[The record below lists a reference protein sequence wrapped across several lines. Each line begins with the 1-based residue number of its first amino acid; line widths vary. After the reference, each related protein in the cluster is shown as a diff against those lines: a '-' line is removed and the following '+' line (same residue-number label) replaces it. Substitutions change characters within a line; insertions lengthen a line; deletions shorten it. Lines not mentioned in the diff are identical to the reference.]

1 MTRLAVAPNAS
12 LLLRYANRHG
22 LITGATGKGKS
33 STVATLAE
41 GFSAAGVPS
50 VILDVKGDLAGLARA
65 NPSALVDPF
74 GQTGR
79 RAPLDL
85 WRLGPDLIARALDLS
100 DAQSG
105 ALDVAFTVAQ
115 GRELPLSDLD
125 DLKALLG
132 HCAAD
137 RETISADYGLVSA
150 SSLAAVQRATLRLER
165 DGAAAFGSPGVDVA
179 SFMES
184 AGVVHVVDASRMIRT
199 PGLYAAWVTFVLGD
213 LFDRAPEIGDIAAPR
228 LVVFVDEAHLI
239 FEGAAPG
246 LVRRLEMI
254 IRLIRSKGVGI
265 YFASQ
270 SPADLPSS
278 IAAQLQNR
286 FQHGLHGV
294 TPADQRAIR
303 AAADTLPV
311 ARGVRAAD
319 VIGSLGV
326 GSALVSLV
334 TDDGTPGL
342 ATVAQINRPR
352 ATLRPLSPSERAGLG
367 VVPWVK
373 PERVAV
379 AEPAPV
385 EPADVAPRPKVKG
398 MRWKVPLGVMAAA
411 LAGIALM
418 PMPPG

>member
-12 LLLRYANRHG
+12 LLLKYANRHG

-33 STVATLAE
+33 STVATLSE

-50 VILDVKGDLAGLARA
+50 LVLDVKGDLAGLARC
-65 NPSALVDPF
+65 NPAALVDPF
-74 GQTGR
+74 GATGR
-79 RAPLDL
+79 RVPLDL

-100 DAQSG
+100 EAQSG

-115 GRELPLSDLD
+115 ARGLPLSDLS
-125 DLKALLG
+125 DLKALMA
-132 HCAAD
+132 HCATD
-137 RETISADYGLVSA
+137 RETISADYGLVSQ
-150 SSLAAVQRATLRLER
+150 SSLAAVQRAALRLDR
-165 DGAAAFGSPGVDVA
+165 DGSAAFGSPGVDVA
-179 SFMES
+179 SFMDS
-184 AGVVHVVDASRMIRT
+184 AAIAVVDASHMIRT

-213 LFDRAPEIGDIAAPR
+213 LFDRSPEVGDIDRPR
-228 LVVFVDEAHLI
+228 MVAFVDEAHLI

-254 IRLIRSKGVGI
+254 TRLIRSKGVGI

-311 ARGVRAAD
+311 APGVRAYEA
-319 VIGSLGV
+319 IGSLGV
-326 GSALVSLV
+326 GAALVSLV
-334 TDDGTPGL
+334 GPDGTPGL
-342 ATVAQINRPR
+342 ATVCQINRPR
-352 ATLRPLSPSERAGLG
+352 ADLRPLSPAERHAMG
-367 VVPWVK
+367 VRPWVK
-373 PERVAV
+373 PE
-379 AEPAPV
+379 PAPLV
-385 EPADVAPRPKVKG
+385 EAVEVEHAAAPRPKRKG
-398 MRWKVPLGVMAAA
+398 MWWKVPLAVAGLAFMA
-411 LAGIALM
+411 LLLM
-418 PMPPG
+418 PTPPV

>member
-12 LLLRYANRHG
+12 LLLKYANRHG

-50 VILDVKGDLAGLARA
+50 IVLDVKGDLAGLARC
-65 NPSALVDPF
+65 NPAALVDPF

-115 GRELPLSDLD
+115 GRELPLSDLG

-165 DGAAAFGSPGVDVA
+165 DGAASFGSPGVDVA
-179 SFMES
+179 SFMDS
-184 AGVVHVVDASRMIRT
+184 ANITVVDASHMIRT
-199 PGLYAAWVTFVLGD
+199 PGLYAAWVTFILCD
-213 LFDRAPEIGDIAAPR
+213 LFDRAPEVADLPRPR
-228 LVVFVDEAHLI
+228 LVIFIDEAHLI

-246 LVRRLEMI
+246 LIRRLEMVA
-254 IRLIRSKGVGI
+254 RLIRSKGVGL

-270 SPADLPSS
+270 SPADIPSS

-326 GSALVSLV
+326 GAALVSLV
-334 TDDGTPGL
+334 ADDGTPGL

-352 ATLRPLSPSERAGLG
+352 ADLRPLSPAERADLG

-373 PERVAV
+373 PERVTV
-379 AEPAPV
+379 EIVEAEPA
-385 EPADVAPRPKVKG
+385 APRPKRKG
-398 MRWKVPLGVMAAA
+398 MWWKVPLAVAGLAFMA
-411 LAGIALM
+411 LLVM
-418 PMPPG
+418 PMPS